1 MDAMGDREGPRL
13 VSSTALWRGERRPA
27 QIVQVSQLE
36 QDFQRAPQ
44 QRESGSLPFDTEYSR
59 WLEEHTKH
67 INELRTAVNSHA
79 SDPELRSIVDNV
91 IAHYDEVY
99 RMKANTAKGNVEHL
113 LSGMWKTPAERCFM
127 WIGDFR
133 PSLLLKL
140 LGNQLEPLSEQQLLA
155 IENLQLSSHNSEDAL
170 SQGMQALEQ
179 SLGETLAIGSP
190 FTEGSSGNVATKYM
204 GQMEMAMGKLATLE
218 AFFHQAD
225 LLRQR
230 ALHQMHC
237 VLTTRQSARALLA
250 ISGYFSGLRA
260 LSSIWLARPR
270 EQ

>member
-13 VSSTALWRGERRPA
+13 VSSTALWRGDRRPA

-67 INELRTAVNSHA
+67 MNELRTAVKSHA
-79 SDPELRSIVDNV
+79 SEPELRSIVDNA
-91 IAHYDEVY
+91 IAHHDEVY
-99 RMKANTAKGNVEHL
+99 RMKANAAKGNVEHL
-113 LSGMWKTPAERCFM
+113 LSGMWKTPAERCFV

-140 LGNQLEPLSEQQLLA
+140 LGNQLEPLGEQQLLVIKMMQRTCHEA
-155 IENLQLSSHNSEDAL
+155 EDAL
-170 SQGMQALEQ
+170 SQGMQSLEQ
-179 SLGETLAIGSP
+179 SLAEALANGSP
-190 FTEGSSGNVATKYM
+190 ATEGSLGDVGNYM
-204 GQMEMAMGKLATLE
+204 VQMAMAMGKLATLE
-218 AFFHQAD
+218 GFLRQAD
-225 LLRQR
+225 NLRQ
-230 ALHQMHC
+230 QTFQEMHRI
-237 VLTTRQSARALLA
+237 LTTRQSARALLA
-250 ISGYFSGLRA
+250 ISEYFSRLQA
-260 LSSIWLARPR
+260 LSSLWLARPR

>member
-1 MDAMGDREGPRL
+1 MGDREGPRL
-13 VSSTALWRGERRPA
+13 VSSTALWRGNRRPA
-27 QIVQVSQLE
+27 QVVQVSQLE

-44 QRESGSLPFDTEYSR
+44 QGESGSLPFDTEYSR
-59 WLEEHTKH
+59 WLEEHTIH

-99 RMKANTAKGNVEHL
+99 RMKANAAKGNVEHL

-155 IENLQLSSHNSEDAL
+155 IKNLQLSSYNGEDAL

-179 SLGETLAIGSP
+179 SLVETLANGSP
-190 FTEGSSGNVATKYM
+190 FTDGIPGDVGNM
-204 GQMEMAMGKLATLE
+204 GQMAKAMEKLRVLE
-218 AFFHQAD
+218 GFLVQAD
-225 LLRQR
+225 HLRRQ
-230 ALHQMHC
+230 ALQQMYRI
-237 VLTTRQSARALLA
+237 LTTRQSARALLA
-250 ISGYFSGLRA
+250 INGYFSRLRA
-260 LSSIWLARPR
+260 LSSLCLTRPR

>member
-13 VSSTALWRGERRPA
+13 VSSTALWRGDRRPA

-67 INELRTAVNSHA
+67 MNELRTAVKSHA
-79 SDPELRSIVDNV
+79 SEPELR
-91 IAHYDEVY
+91 
-99 RMKANTAKGNVEHL
+99 R
-113 LSGMWKTPAERCFM
+113 MWKTPAERCFV

-140 LGNQLEPLSEQQLLA
+140 LGNQLEPLGEQQLLV
-155 IENLQLSSHNSEDAL
+155 IKIMQRTCHEVEDAL
-170 SQGMQALEQ
+170 SQGMQSLEQ
-179 SLGETLAIGSP
+179 SLAEALANGSP
-190 FTEGSSGNVATKYM
+190 ATEGSLGDVSNYM
-204 GQMEMAMGKLATLE
+204 VQMAMAMGKLATLE
-218 AFFHQAD
+218 GFLLQAD
-225 LLRQR
+225 NLRQQT
-230 ALHQMHC
+230 LQQMHRI
-237 VLTTRQSARALLA
+237 LTTRQSARALLA
-250 ISGYFSGLRA
+250 ISEYFSRLRA
-260 LSSIWLARPR
+260 LSSLWLSRPR